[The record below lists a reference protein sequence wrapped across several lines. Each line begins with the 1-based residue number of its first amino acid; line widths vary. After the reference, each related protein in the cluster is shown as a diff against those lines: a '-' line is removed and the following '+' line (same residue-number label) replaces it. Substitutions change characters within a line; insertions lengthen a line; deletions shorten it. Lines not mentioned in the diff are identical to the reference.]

1 MCYKYLVL
9 IILYMYV
16 IIYMLVIVIA
26 YDYVLHHAI
35 SKMHT
40 KIHQLLTNE
49 CTDGVNYVVT
59 LCLWLALIFY
69 ILLYSL

>member
-1 MCYKYLVL
+1 MCYNYHEFN
-9 IILYMYV
+9 ISCMYV
-16 IIYMLVIVIA
+16 IIYMLVIVIVH
-26 YDYVLHHAI
+26 DYMLHHAI

-49 CTDGVNYVVT
+49 CTNGVNYVVT
-59 LCLWLALIFY
+59 LCLWLALIFC